1 MSPETRSAKRKAA
14 AVVPIQS
21 CPKKVM
27 PAVMAKAAP
36 KLAAEVTPR
45 VEGLARA
52 FPVMF
57 WISNPASASDVP
69 TKSAR
74 ATCRRKAP

>member
-21 CPKKVM
+21 WPKNVT
-27 PAVMAKAAP
+27 PPVMARAAP

-45 VEGLARA
+45 VDGLASA

-57 WISNPASASDVP
+57 
-69 TKSAR
+69 
-74 ATCRRKAP
+74 